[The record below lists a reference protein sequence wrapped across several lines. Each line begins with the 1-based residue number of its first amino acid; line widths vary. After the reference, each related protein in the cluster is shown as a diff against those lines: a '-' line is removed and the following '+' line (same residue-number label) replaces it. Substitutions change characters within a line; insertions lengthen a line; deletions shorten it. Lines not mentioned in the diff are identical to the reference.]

1 MFETIVAG
9 VDGSEASD
17 KAIRIACDMAQ
28 KYGAELHL
36 VHSPQPETAVYAT
49 AAVAGFPAVA
59 EMPTQAELDQAG
71 EEIMKL
77 ALAIAA
83 ECGQPS
89 PQTHML
95 RGDPADELVDC
106 AARVGADL
114 IVTGRRGLGNL
125 AGLVLGST
133 SQRISHHA
141 KCAVL
146 TVAH

>member
-59 EMPTQAELDQAG
+59 EMPTQEELDQAG
-71 EEIMKL
+71 EEVMKMAV
-77 ALAIAA
+77 ALATEA
-83 ECGQPS
+83 GQGGV
-89 PQTHML
+89 QTHML
-95 RGDPADELVDC
+95 RGDPADQLIAC
-106 AARVGADL
+106 AERIGADL

-133 SQRISHHA
+133 SQRIMHHA

-146 TVAH
+146 TVV

>member
-1 MFETIVAG
+1 MFETIVVG

-17 KAIRIACDMAQ
+17 KAIRMACDLAQ
-28 KYGAELHL
+28 KYGTDLHL

-59 EMPTQAELDQAG
+59 EMPTQDELDQAG

-77 ALAIAA
+77 ALAITAGA
-83 ECGQPS
+83 GMTDV
-89 PQTHML
+89 QTHML
-95 RGDPADELVDC
+95 RGDPANELIDC

-133 SQRISHHA
+133 SQRIMHHA

-146 TVAH
+146 TVA

>member
-1 MFETIVAG
+1 MFETIVVG

-17 KAIRIACDMAQ
+17 KAIRMACDLAQ
-28 KYGAELHL
+28 KYGTDLHL

-59 EMPTQAELDQAG
+59 EMPTQDELDQAG

-77 ALAIAA
+77 ARAITAGA
-83 ECGQPS
+83 GMTDV
-89 PQTHML
+89 QTHML
-95 RGDPADELVDC
+95 RGDPANELIDC

-133 SQRISHHA
+133 SQRIMHHA

-146 TVAH
+146 TVA